1 MAGQR
6 KLTEESINEQK
17 KTINFK
23 ILANGN
29 SCFRK
34 N

>member
-1 MAGQR
+1 MAGRR

-17 KTINFK
+17 KTSNFK

-34 N
+34 K